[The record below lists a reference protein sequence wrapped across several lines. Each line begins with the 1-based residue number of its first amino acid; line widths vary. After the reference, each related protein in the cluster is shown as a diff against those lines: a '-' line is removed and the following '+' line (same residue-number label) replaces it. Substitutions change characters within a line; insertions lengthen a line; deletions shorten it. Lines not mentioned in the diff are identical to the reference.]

1 MNITYIIFGNN
12 QAGLINKLQSLDPT
26 IRHVVTI
33 KEFTETRTDLQ
44 NRCSHGW
51 YNELAANLKEYDAI
65 GYKCFC
71 KLHFGVP
78 ILRTEDE
85 EFRQVYDTAIKKLTY
100 EQKIDVMK
108 YLPVTSLM
116 STKQLSSYLETM
128 KEYFWQHNGYE
139 LKFPSDY

>member
-1 MNITYIIFGNN
+1 MTDKYILYGGN
-12 QAGLINKLQSLDPT
+12 QSGLIKIINQKDPT
-26 IRHVVTI
+26 IRTVVTM
-33 KEFTETRTDLQ
+33 KDFTETRSELQ

-51 YNELAANLKEYDAI
+51 YAELAANLKEYDAI

-78 ILRTEDE
+78 ILRTEDG

-100 EQKIDVMK
+100 EQKMEVMK
-108 YLPVTSLM
+108 YWPVTSIM
-116 STKQLSSYLETM
+116 NTKQLSSYLETM